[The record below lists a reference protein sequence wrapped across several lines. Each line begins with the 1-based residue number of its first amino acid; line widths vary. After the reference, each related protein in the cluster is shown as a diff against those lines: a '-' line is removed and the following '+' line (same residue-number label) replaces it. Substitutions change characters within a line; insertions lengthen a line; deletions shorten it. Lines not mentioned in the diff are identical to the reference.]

1 MKLIQKQGSRRN
13 EFNLSGNTLHVK
25 TKSMGETK
33 EWSVDVEYIGEERF
47 YKTHSRLG
55 PRIVGVLFFM
65 VSIVSIVGFF
75 LEKDWSNG
83 DNIGALILGVF
94 LFGGLGA
101 LAFFA
106 PLRNELHLVGGSAQI
121 MFLLNSPSKEKMEDF
136 IQEIIKRSRTVLLEK
151 YTKID
156 PDLPEETQINNFY
169 WLKQRGLISEEEYED
184 LKLEYKT
191 KRLMR

>member
-33 EWSVDVEYIGEERF
+33 EWSVDVECIGEERF